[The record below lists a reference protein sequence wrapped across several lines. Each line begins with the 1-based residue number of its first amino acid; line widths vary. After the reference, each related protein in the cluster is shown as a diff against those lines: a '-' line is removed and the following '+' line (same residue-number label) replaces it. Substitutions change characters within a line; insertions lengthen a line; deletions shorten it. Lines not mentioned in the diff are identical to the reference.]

1 MQKSRL
7 FPGITAACAFSLTR
21 GVVFAT
27 LVALSAAFA
36 VRFAAA
42 NQRLSTTRYKV
53 ELLCGKNLE
62 LTAHAS
68 AVLAEAARK
77 LLESSE
83 YNSHSPSWRFPTSE
97 LQEEYQRAVGS
108 EQHLRV
114 VFNPAEVIASQSG
127 TLRVREIIVR
137 LSLEARDP
145 PFPDHFVDSV
155 FTIDDKAEVVGYALY
170 SGTKMIHLWR
180 AVAQVVGN
188 THICRIPADL
198 PEIPDADTRSESK
211 DQSPNRESAIP

>member
-7 FPGITAACAFSLTR
+7 FPGISVACAFSLTR
-21 GVVFAT
+21 GVVLTT
-27 LVALSAAFA
+27 LVALSAAFV

-53 ELLCGKNLE
+53 ELLCGQNLE

-68 AVLAEAARK
+68 AVLVEAARK
-77 LLESSE
+77 LVESSE
-83 YNSHSPSWRFPTSE
+83 YNSHSPSWHFPMSE

-108 EQHLRV
+108 EQRLRV

-127 TLRVREIIVR
+127 TLRVRELIVR

-145 PFPDHFVDSV
+145 PFPDQFVDSV
-155 FTIDDKAEVVGYALY
+155 FTIDEKAEVVGYALY
-170 SGTKMIHLWR
+170 SGAKVIHLWH

-188 THICRIPADL
+188 THICRIPTYL
-198 PEIPDADTRSESK
+198 PEIPETDAR
-211 DQSPNRESAIP
+211 